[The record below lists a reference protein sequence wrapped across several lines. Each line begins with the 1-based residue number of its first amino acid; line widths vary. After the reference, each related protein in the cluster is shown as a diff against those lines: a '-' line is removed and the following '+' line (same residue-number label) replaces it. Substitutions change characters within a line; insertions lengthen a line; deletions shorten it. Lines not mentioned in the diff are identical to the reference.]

1 MSVCGCL
8 LCPSSQVVWVGRSS
22 MEVLL
27 ELSTSGKKQLA
38 EGQGAD
44 VPGVVLIL
52 FFFP

>member
-1 MSVCGCL
+1 
-8 LCPSSQVVWVGRSS
+8 

-44 VPGVVLIL
+44 VPGVVLIF
-52 FFFP
+52 FFFPMNLCSQKLWLRCAMSWVMS